1 MWNNFL
7 IIIAL
12 LVSPYTAQAKKIV
25 LEPSSTVVV
34 SGDIEPMK
42 MSYVLNE
49 VVSKLN
55 PVVPVRLVLYSPG
68 GSLAGMAEMFD
79 FLSEDANIEIVIL
92 RAASMA
98 CLISQAPGKPRYI
111 HKSGIMLF
119 HHCMVSMDG
128 IPIKRLKKITER
140 FEVESTQF
148 DKMCSNRMKISFDEY
163 LKNIDDKDWQLSPK
177 EAIKVG
183 AADEIVDIECSSAMR
198 KNDIRI
204 VPIPKFDGP
213 MPIMLCK
220 LLDNMNKENLNGTK
234 TKTK

>member
-1 MWNNFL
+1 MWSKLFL
-7 IIIAL
+7 IFAL
-12 LVSPYTAQAKKIV
+12 LTSPCIAHGKKIV
-25 LEPSSTVVV
+25 LEPASTVTI

-42 MSYVLNE
+42 MAYTLNE
-49 VVSKLN
+49 VVSKLS
-55 PVVPVRLVLYSPG
+55 PVAPVRLVLYSPG

-98 CLISQAPGKPRYI
+98 CLISQAPGKPRYM

-128 IPIKRLKKITER
+128 VPFKRLKRITER

-148 DKMCSNRMKISFDEY
+148 DKMCSNRMKIPFDEY

-177 EAIKVG
+177 EAVKVG
-183 AADEIVDIECSSAMR
+183 AADEIVDVECSPAMR
-198 KNDIRI
+198 KQDINMA
-204 VPIPKFDGP
+204 PIPKFDGAAP
-213 MPIMLCK
+213 TTLCK
-220 LLDNMNKENLNGTK
+220 IIDKMNKESLNGTK